1 MSDISNGLLFRLS
14 PVEVY
19 FTHSKNRKPVRNKK
33 HKNSIACTER
43 IKDLKNEWIDKEV
56 RKEKMMQLIM
66 HVIWD
71 YNANF
76 LNFI

>member
-1 MSDISNGLLFRLS
+1 M
-14 PVEVY
+14 EVY

-56 RKEKMMQLIM
+56 RKERMSTI
-66 HVIWD
+66 D
-71 YNANF
+71 YACNLGLQCKFFEFHIISNF
-76 LNFI
+76 TV

>member
-1 MSDISNGLLFRLS
+1 M
-14 PVEVY
+14 EVY

-56 RKEKMMQLIM
+56 RKEKMI
-66 HVIWD
+66 
-71 YNANF
+71 
-76 LNFI
+76 

>member
-1 MSDISNGLLFRLS
+1 M
-14 PVEVY
+14 EVY
-19 FTHSKNRKPVRNKK
+19 FTHSKNRKPVRNSK
-33 HKNSIACTER
+33 HKNSIVCTER
-43 IKDLKNEWIDKEV
+43 IKNLKNEWIDKEV